1 MAAAIDDELIAV
13 LERSRRLGFLG
24 PGSVRVQVEHAQGF
38 AGGVPAEPER
48 FLDLGAGGGVPGL
61 VLLTTAWPTARAV
74 LLDAG
79 ERRCDFLREAVAAL
93 GLEDRA
99 EVVRARA
106 EEAARDPDLRGSMDV
121 VVARSFGPPPVTAEC
136 GAPFLRVGGRL
147 VVSEPPVDRCEGS
160 GGDDR
165 WPPDGLR
172 RVGLV
177 VERAWTSPYHYRS
190 FVLAEPCP
198 EVYPRRVG
206 IPAKRPLF

>member
-79 ERRCDFLREAVAAL
+79 ERRCDFLRVAVAAL
-93 GLEDRA
+93 GLEERA
-99 EVVRARA
+99 AVSRARA
-106 EEAARDPDLRGSMDV
+106 AGAAGAQGHRGS
-121 VVARSFGPPPVTAEC
+121 
-136 GAPFLRVGGRL
+136 
-147 VVSEPPVDRCEGS
+147 S
-160 GGDDR
+160 GGICVR
-165 WPPDGLR
+165 ILCPQQYSWPG
-172 RVGLV
+172 
-177 VERAWTSPYHYRS
+177 
-190 FVLAEPCP
+190 
-198 EVYPRRVG
+198 
-206 IPAKRPLF
+206 